1 MIEQI
6 TIFMK
11 ALILS
16 TLAIAAVSHATA
28 QDSIQSAPVDTA
40 AVDTGATAVSSFA
53 VSAYVESY
61 YVQDFRKTDNHTM
74 PGFIYNHNRTGE
86 INLNLAFLKGSY
98 SGDRARASL
107 ALAAGTYMNA
117 NYAAEP
123 GVLKNVFEA
132 NAGVKISRNHNLWL
146 DAGIMPSHIGFE
158 SAIGKDNWTLTRSL
172 VAENTPYF
180 ETGLKL
186 GYTTADSKWYL
197 SAMYLNG
204 WQRIQRVDGNSTP
217 AFGTQVTFKPS
228 ATVTLNYSTFIGSD
242 KPDSTRQM
250 RYYHNICGVFQL
262 SDKWVLTTGFDI
274 GSEQK
279 AKGSSAYNTVYVPV
293 MILRFSP
300 SSKINIAAR
309 GEYYH
314 DKNAV
319 IVSTGT
325 GNGFQTFGTS
335 LNFDYQIAPQVIW
348 RIEARNLSSRDAIFN
363 GKGTDLSKN
372 KTYLTSALTFALN

>member
-6 TIFMK
+6 AIFMK
-11 ALILS
+11 TLILS
-16 TLAIAAVSHATA
+16 TLAITSVSHAIAQDSTESAAVS
-28 QDSIQSAPVDTA
+28 P
-40 AVDTGATAVSSFA
+40 FA

-86 INLNLAFLKGSY
+86 VNLNLAFLKGSY
-98 SGDRARASL
+98 TGDRVRANL

-132 NAGVKISRNHNLWL
+132 NAGVKISKNHNLWL

-158 SAIGKDNWTLTRSL
+158 SAIGKDNWALTRSL
-172 VAENTPYF
+172 MAENTPYF

-186 GYTTADSKWYL
+186 GYTTTDSKWYL

-204 WQRIQRVDGNSTP
+204 WQRIQRLDGNSTP

-228 ATVTLNYSTFIGSD
+228 AAVTLNYSTFVGSD

-250 RYYHNICGVFQL
+250 RYYHNIYGVFQL
-262 SDKWVLTTGFDI
+262 SDKWGLTTGFDI

-300 SSKINIAAR
+300 SPKINIAAR
-309 GEYYH
+309 GEYYR
-314 DKNAV
+314 DKNGV
-319 IVSTGT
+319 IIATVTE
-325 GNGFQTFGTS
+325 NGSQTFGTS
-335 LNFDYQIAPQVIW
+335 LNFDYQIAPQVMW

-363 GKGTDLSKN
+363 GNGTGLSKN
-372 KTYLTSALTFALN
+372 KTYVTTALTFALN